1 MKKENRGGKREGA
14 GRNPTYSEP
23 TKTISFRV
31 PESKIEEI
39 KEMVK
44 NKLKAYKKTALK

>member
-14 GRNPTYSEP
+14 GRPAGEP

-31 PESKIEEI
+31 KEIWAPAIKKVVRAEI
-39 KEMVK
+39 KRL
-44 NKLKAYKKTALK
+44 NSSL

>member
-31 PESKIEEI
+31 PQSKVSEI
-39 KEMVK
+39 KELVK
-44 NKLKAYKKTALK
+44 EKLKTYRK